1 VDQYGLLAAANQS
14 ILSPSIRRLSMLP
27 RPLTLRPTEPADL
40 ACFFRFHC
48 DPVATYL
55 AAFTP
60 REPLD
65 EAAYVAKY
73 AAFLQEPT
81 IHMRTIL
88 VGDTLIGSIAK
99 FELAGT
105 AELTYWL
112 DRAYWGHGIA
122 ARALHAFLR
131 LEPTRPLRGRVACDN
146 IGSQRVLEK
155 SGFLQ
160 IGTASGFAP
169 ARQAELVEFIYQL
182 T

>member
-1 VDQYGLLAAANQS
+1 M
-14 ILSPSIRRLSMLP
+14 LS
-27 RPLTLRPTEPADL
+27 RPVTLRPTDPADL
-40 ACFFRFHC
+40 GCFFRFQL
-48 DPVATYL
+48 DPVAAYL

-73 AAFLQEPT
+73 SAFLQEPT
-81 IHMRTIL
+81 INMQTIL
-88 VGDTLIGSIAK
+88 VAGTIVGSLAK
-99 FELAGT
+99 FELEGN

-112 DRAYWGHGIA
+112 DRAYWGQGIA
-122 ARALHAFLR
+122 TRSLHIFLA
-131 LEPTRPLRGRVACDN
+131 LEPTRPLRGRVAWDN

-155 SGFLQ
+155 SGFVQ

>member
-1 VDQYGLLAAANQS
+1 
-14 ILSPSIRRLSMLP
+14 MLP
-27 RPLTLRPTEPADL
+27 HPVILRPTDPAEL
-40 ACFFRFHC
+40 GWFYRFQL

-60 REPLD
+60 RVPLD

-73 AAFLQEPT
+73 TAFLREPT
-81 IHMRTIL
+81 IHMQTIL
-88 VGDTLIGSIAK
+88 MAGSIVGSIAK
-99 FELAGT
+99 FEVEGE

-112 DRAYWGHGIA
+112 DRTYWGQGIA
-122 ARALHAFLR
+122 TQALHAFLA

-155 SGFLQ
+155 NGFVQ

-169 ARQAELVEFIYQL
+169 ARQAEIVEFIYQL
-182 T
+182 S

>member
-1 VDQYGLLAAANQS
+1 
-14 ILSPSIRRLSMLP
+14 MLP
-27 RPLTLRPTEPADL
+27 RSVTLRPTDPADL
-40 ACFFRFHC
+40 GWFYRFQL

-60 REPLD
+60 RVPLD

-73 AAFLQEPT
+73 EAFLREPT
-81 IHMRTIL
+81 IHMQTIL
-88 VGDTLIGSIAK
+88 VAGTIVGSIAK
-99 FELAGT
+99 FEVEGK

-112 DRAYWGHGIA
+112 DRAYWGQGLA
-122 ARALHAFLR
+122 TQALRTFLA

-155 SGFLQ
+155 GGFVQ

-182 T
+182 S